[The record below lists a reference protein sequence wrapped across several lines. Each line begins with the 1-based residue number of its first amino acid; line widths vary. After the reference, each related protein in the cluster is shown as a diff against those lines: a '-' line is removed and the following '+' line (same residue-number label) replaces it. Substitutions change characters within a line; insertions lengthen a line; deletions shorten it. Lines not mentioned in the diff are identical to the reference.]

1 MKRKILILVVLLVS
15 LVFSA
20 CSIGGSEMFSRFGR
34 FFNVNSREL
43 LNNTLEEALTS
54 IQNKDKEKL
63 KSLFAKNALN
73 KIENLDDSIEE
84 LFSYYEGEYTSY
96 DDWGA
101 FHETGEIKYGNKIT
115 ELRSTYDIVTDKGNY
130 RATMKMISVDTNDS
144 DNIGVWSIYIIKA
157 ENDDDLSCA
166 YWGDLKYTPGINL
179 DIKNAPDAHIDIN
192 NI

>member
-1 MKRKILILVVLLVS
+1 
-15 LVFSA
+15 
-20 CSIGGSEMFSRFGR
+20 MFSRFGR

-144 DNIGVWSIYIIKA
+144 GNIGVWSIYFIKA

-166 YWGDLKYTPGINL
+166 YWGDKKNTPGINL